1 MSAQNFSWA
10 FSSPLEQ
17 IQASS
22 SSTGTILLPLASA
35 SPSLIYYTTFLLDML
50 GSSSHNVSIVPILYL
65 LCSYKGRFLHL
76 TQVSQQQ
83 QALTRPPKVVL
94 RIQPPPIYCCM
105 LSVCLYMYVCVPCV
119 PVHVFKADLPTSPI
133 LLLIHL
139 LLWSK
144 SSSNSSNKLG
154 LLLCQNSYIYSSIF
168 LECFLQ
174 ISQLL
179 TLSH

>member
-105 LSVCLYMYVCVPCV
+105 LSVCLYMRLCMC
-119 PVHVFKADLPTSPI
+119 HVYLFMFLKLTYLPLQSYSSFTCFCGLS
-133 LLLIHL
+133 LLLI
-139 LLWSK
+139 
-144 SSSNSSNKLG
+144 
-154 LLLCQNSYIYSSIF
+154 
-168 LECFLQ
+168 LQ
-174 ISQLL
+174 IS
-179 TLSH
+179 

>member
-22 SSTGTILLPLASA
+22 SSIGTILLPLASA

-50 GSSSHNVSIVPILYL
+50 GSSSPNVSIVPILYL

-83 QALTRPPKVVL
+83 QALPRLPKVVL

-105 LSVCLYMYVCVPCV
+105 LSVCLYMHLCMC
-119 PVHVFKADLPTSPI
+119 HVYLFMFLKLTYLPLQSYSSFTCFCFLEEGLS
-133 LLLIHL
+133 LLLI
-139 LLWSK
+139 
-144 SSSNSSNKLG
+144 
-154 LLLCQNSYIYSSIF
+154 
-168 LECFLQ
+168 LQ
-174 ISQLL
+174 IS
-179 TLSH
+179 

>member
-10 FSSPLEQ
+10 FSTPLEQ

-50 GSSSHNVSIVPILYL
+50 GSSSPNASIVPILYL
-65 LCSYKGRFLHL
+65 LCSYKGLFLHL

-94 RIQPPPIYCCM
+94 RMQPPPIYCCM
-105 LSVCLYMYVCVPCV
+105 LSVCLYMCLCMC
-119 PVHVFKADLPTSPI
+119 HVYLFMFLKLTYLPLQSYSSFTCFCGLS
-133 LLLIHL
+133 LLLI
-139 LLWSK
+139 
-144 SSSNSSNKLG
+144 
-154 LLLCQNSYIYSSIF
+154 
-168 LECFLQ
+168 LQ
-174 ISQLL
+174 IS
-179 TLSH
+179 